1 MTASPWRDNILIVY
15 LCYTHIS
22 KNARMQ
28 PSIQNESNFKIV
40 TCPRS
45 RPRRGSWTLVGSL
58 RIRTIGAGRNTDRGH
73 RLQTKLFN
81 FAQFQL
87 SINEVLGSNDLK
99 LLKFLN
105 CVKRKWSICVSRAKS
120 GYIFVESRNL
130 GEIHWWSLRHFFE
143 HQHRETSLLW
153 QR

>member
-1 MTASPWRDNILIVY
+1 
-15 LCYTHIS
+15 
-22 KNARMQ
+22 MQ

-81 FAQFQL
+81 LHSF
-87 SINEVLGSNDLK
+87 SEVHGSNNNQRFLK
-99 LLKFLN
+99 LFN
-105 CVKRKWSICVSRAKS
+105 C
-120 GYIFVESRNL
+120 IFV
-130 GEIHWWSLRHFFE
+130 
-143 HQHRETSLLW
+143 
-153 QR
+153 